1 MEQKT
6 FFEKL
11 KRNPFFWI
19 FSGELFFLSLNV
31 LFLLALV
38 IGIISFIGSIFSS
51 DYADPT
57 DKALVIN
64 PMGPIVEQIAGSNDP
79 IDNLSGAMPRELYVG
94 DLLEVLDAA
103 ATDDRVQ
110 DVLLRLDNIDGTG
123 QVVLY
128 DVGIALQKLKDSNK
142 NIIAIGDYFSRSGY
156 YLASFADEIIMN
168 PDGAILVEGFGRSK
182 LYYKS
187 LLDKLKLDINIF
199 KVGTFKSAVEPYLGN
214 EMSDAA
220 KEANLAYLDVLWKS
234 WKQVVAR
241 NREMVPDDIQYLVDN
256 ADKVFTESENSMAE
270 ALLDYGLVDKL
281 LPRAKARTLLKEMFG
296 ESKDKK
302 SFSSISGYEYFQL
315 IQSEKEIEFSDKKIA
330 VIVARGTIVDG
341 VQPPGTI
348 GGDSTSRLIKEAHE
362 DPEVK
367 AIVLRVDSGGGGVF
381 ASEQIRQELLAAK
394 EKDIKIVAS
403 MGNVAAS
410 GGYWISANAHE
421 IWASHNTITGSIGIF
436 GIVPTFDRAL
446 NEIGINS
453 DGVSTSKI
461 NLSGD
466 LTSPLDEGFSKIIQN
481 EIEYGYKRFIRLVSE
496 ARNISIEEV
505 DKIAQGRVWAGSK
518 ALELGLV
525 DKIGDLQM
533 AINSAAE
540 LANIAKYSTYYPAQT
555 VNWREQLF
563 NRFSGY
569 VGFIFP
575 SFIRENLLIKQT
587 VNALKDIDK
596 FNDPKGHYIIC
607 EDCQI

>member
-1 MEQKT
+1 
-6 FFEKL
+6 
-11 KRNPFFWI
+11 
-19 FSGELFFLSLNV
+19 
-31 LFLLALV
+31 
-38 IGIISFIGSIFSS
+38 
-51 DYADPT
+51 
-57 DKALVIN
+57 
-64 PMGPIVEQIAGSNDP
+64 
-79 IDNLSGAMPRELYVG
+79 
-94 DLLEVLDAA
+94 
-103 ATDDRVQ
+103 
-110 DVLLRLDNIDGTG
+110 
-123 QVVLY
+123 
-128 DVGIALQKLKDSNK
+128 
-142 NIIAIGDYFSRSGY
+142 
-156 YLASFADEIIMN
+156 
-168 PDGAILVEGFGRSK
+168 
-182 LYYKS
+182 
-187 LLDKLKLDINIF
+187 
-199 KVGTFKSAVEPYLGN
+199 
-214 EMSDAA
+214 MSDAA

-241 NREMVPDDIQYLVDN
+241 NREMLPDDVQYLVDN

-315 IQSEKEIEFSDKKIA
+315 IQSEKEMESSDEKIA

-540 LANIAKYSTYYPAQT
+540 LANIEKYSTYYPAQT

-569 VGFIFP
+569 VGFMFP
-575 SFIRENLLIKQT
+575 SFIE
-587 VNALKDIDK
+587 
-596 FNDPKGHYIIC
+596 
-607 EDCQI
+607 